1 MVLVR
6 DILKAKGNAVYTIP
20 PTATVLEALE
30 FMAEKNVGALVVT
43 VKDDL
48 VGIFSE
54 RDFVREVAKDKTIQ
68 LKLPVETFMTR
79 EVVCVAPDET
89 HEECMALMT
98 QRHIRHL
105 PVCDR
110 GKLAGLISIGDVV
123 KQTISDK
130 DLLITNMEDYI
141 LGRGFG
147 K

>member
-6 DILKAKGNAVYTIP
+6 DILKAKGNEVYTVSPDTTI
-20 PTATVLEALE
+20 VEALE
-30 FMAEKNVGALVVT
+30 LMAEKNIGALVVMQ
-43 VKDDL
+43 KDDL

-54 RDFVREVAKDKTIQ
+54 RDFVREVAKDKLLQ

-79 EVVCVAPDET
+79 TVYCVDPEET

-98 QRHIRHL
+98 QKRIRHL
-105 PVCDR
+105 PVCDQ

-123 KQTISDK
+123 KQTIADK
-130 DLLITNMEDYI
+130 DLLINNMQDYI